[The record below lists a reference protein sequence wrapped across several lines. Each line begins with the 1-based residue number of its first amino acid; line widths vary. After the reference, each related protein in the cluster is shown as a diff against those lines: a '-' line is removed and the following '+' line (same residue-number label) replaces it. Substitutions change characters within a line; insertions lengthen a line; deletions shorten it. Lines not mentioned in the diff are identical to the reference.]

1 MCYLSLSPS
10 LYAAS
15 FCVLLQYSEKGGVGV
30 FLGVSPKPIN
40 HTKPMLMYTL
50 YSSYLYYYYYY
61 YIFIVIIMMFDCLMN
76 PRHVV

>member
-1 MCYLSLSPS
+1 MCYLLSPS

-40 HTKPMLMYTL
+40 HTKPKLMYIASIL
-50 YSSYLYYYYYY
+50 IIII
-61 YIFIVIIMMFDCLMN
+61 IFILIMMMFDWLIN
-76 PRHVV
+76 A

>member
-1 MCYLSLSPS
+1 VLSLSPS

-40 HTKPMLMYTL
+40 HTKPMLMCRACIADII
-50 YSSYLYYYYYY
+50 Y
-61 YIFIVIIMMFDCLMN
+61 YIYYDDDV
-76 PRHVV
+76 